1 MIAALIPCPAR
12 SCYPDW
18 ELTTYPDPMLGAALG
33 AAALVLMLGVLLA
46 LIVVYASQ
54 RGRA

>member
-1 MIAALIPCPAR
+1 MIAALFPCPAR
-12 SCYPDW
+12 SCYPIW
-18 ELTTYPDPMLGAALG
+18 EPTTYPDPMLGAALS